1 MAKKKPAS
9 WRPGDAVTWGSSQGE
24 IEGTVERVVT
34 EPTRVKGHLAEAT
47 PNSPEVLV
55 RSAKTGA
62 EAVHRPEGLHK
73 RPTHG

>member
-1 MAKKKPAS
+1 MAKKKATA
-9 WRPGDAVTWGSSQGE
+9 WKHGDAVTWNSSQGE

-34 EPTRVKGHLAEAT
+34 KPTQVKGHLAEAT
-47 PNSPEVLV
+47 PDAPEVLV

-73 RPTHG
+73 RPSHD